1 MSLTSFCESWPQSHA
16 SWVRT
21 RESKLKLRLET
32 VGDIAILYCR
42 GRISYRDEAVQFS
55 KRVAEL
61 LPRTQRLV
69 VELSGVE
76 MIDSAGLG
84 ELVLALLWAQ
94 ANGCAIR
101 LAGPRSTLRETL
113 EVTNLASVFEIHPSC
128 QDAVNG
134 WRVLA

>member
-1 MSLTSFCESWPQSHA
+1 M
-16 SWVRT
+16 
-21 RESKLKLRLET
+21 KLQLET
-32 VGDIAILYCR
+32 LGDIAILHCR
-42 GRISYRDEAVQFS
+42 GRITYRDEAVQFS
-55 KRVAEL
+55 KKVAEL

-84 ELVLALLWAQ
+84 ELVLVLLWAQ
-94 ANGCAIR
+94 ANGCAIK
-101 LAGPRSTLRETL
+101 LAGPRRHVRETL
-113 EVTNLASVFEIHPSC
+113 EVTNLASVFEIHPTC